1 MNNKGKMGPKDV
13 SKYMVA
19 SQEAEAAKNKDY
31 FDMLN
36 DVDARQRFFN
46 AITTENSSD
55 HSAIKSVKSKISSM
69 IE

>member
-1 MNNKGKMGPKDV
+1 MKDV
-13 SKYMVA
+13 SNLKVESVKM
-19 SQEAEAAKNKDY
+19 EAAKNKEY

-46 AITTENSSD
+46 AITTENAGD
-55 HSAIKSVKSKISSM
+55 HSAIKNVKSKISSM